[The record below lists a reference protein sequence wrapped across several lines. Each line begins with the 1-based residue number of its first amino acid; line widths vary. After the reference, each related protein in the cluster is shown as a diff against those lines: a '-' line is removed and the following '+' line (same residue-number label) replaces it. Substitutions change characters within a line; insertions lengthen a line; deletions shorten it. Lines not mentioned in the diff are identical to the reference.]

1 MTQAEL
7 NMAVAIATGET
18 CHTINQ
24 LGFSLADPIEPHFDP
39 EPYDVDKFLDW
50 DEVQQC
56 RLERVAVC

>member
-1 MTQAEL
+1 
-7 NMAVAIATGET
+7 MAVAIATGET
-18 CHTINQ
+18 CHTVNQ